1 MRMRHIETSP
11 RTHIF
16 ENVLEAVRLY
26 LTVGVHDDEE
36 VLVDAGVG
44 HAHPEHA
51 LAQDEVD
58 EKLQGRKAENHEGDD
73 AVDVPDSSSAWSIG
87 RPVTSGF
94 HNDGGRLLVAAHL
107 LEFCAVS
114 EVHGGHLDA
123 VLDVVH
129 IEGVVVP
136 ENDKR
141 GSLLVSLERSCS
153 LADQGRDPYL
163 LQ

>member
-1 MRMRHIETSP
+1 MCSSP

-58 EKLQGRKAENHEGDD
+58 EKLQGRKAEDHEGDD
-73 AVDVPDSSSAWSIG
+73 VPERLVGGGGARGS
-87 RPVTSGF
+87 VTSRL
-94 HNDGGRLLVAAHL
+94 HDDGGRLLIAAHL
-107 LEFCAVS
+107 FELCAVA
-114 EVHGGHLDA
+114 EVHGGHRDA
-123 VLDVVH
+123 GLDVVH
-129 IEGVVVP
+129 VDGVVVP
-136 ENDKR
+136 EDDER
-141 GSLLVSLERSCS
+141 GSLLVSLEWSCS

-163 LQ
+163 LN